1 MTGSAELSSCGTFR
15 YRLQRTWNPDAPLIV
30 FLMLNPSTA
39 DATSDDATLRACL
52 RRALAGGFGR
62 LTVLNLFA
70 LRATDPARLQQAA
83 DPVGPGNEAALR
95 DGLSD
100 LKADDRLICAWP
112 GSWSPQGANDFQS
125 RLTERSTTSYSPP
138 NTSAVRASVA
148 RILGFSRSR
157 IGRISCRRRLR
168 V

>member
-1 MTGSAELSSCGTFR
+1 MTGSAELSPCGTFR

-52 RRALAGGFGR
+52 SRALAGGFGR

-100 LKADDRLICAWP
+100 LKADDRLICAWGNGGRLQGRGAAVVRQLRERGLALHHLGLTASGEP
-112 GSWSPQGANDFQS
+112 RHPLYVAQAQPLLPWSIA
-125 RLTERSTTSYSPP
+125 
-138 NTSAVRASVA
+138 
-148 RILGFSRSR
+148 
-157 IGRISCRRRLR
+157 
-168 V
+168 